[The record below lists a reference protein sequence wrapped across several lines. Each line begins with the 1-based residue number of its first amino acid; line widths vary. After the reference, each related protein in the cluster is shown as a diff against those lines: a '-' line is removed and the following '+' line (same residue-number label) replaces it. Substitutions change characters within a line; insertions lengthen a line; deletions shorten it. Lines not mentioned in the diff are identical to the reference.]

1 MKSLSDILL
10 APEKKDAVIADFAHL
25 LENSVHQRHGFK
37 GMAMKT
43 GLSMLK
49 AARPDIMTRGAT
61 RMLPEFVSALGP
73 LFERFQAEGGSDFA
87 AFLARHADEAVQ
99 RIVDAADQAL
109 AASQHPTAKSVYEKF
124 RHGAEKDI
132 AGLLPAVGQLVNKY
146 LA

>member
-10 APEKKDAVIADFAHL
+10 TPEKKDAAIADFAHL
-25 LENSVHQRHGFK
+25 LEDSVHQRHGLK

-61 RMLPEFVSALGP
+61 RMLPEFVTALDP
-73 LFERFQAEGGSDFA
+73 LFAQFQAEGGRDFA
-87 AFLARHADEAVQ
+87 AFLTRHADEAVQ
-99 RIVDAADQAL
+99 RIASAADRSIAQSTHA
-109 AASQHPTAKSVYEKF
+109 TAKSVYEKF
-124 RHGAEKDI
+124 RGGAEKDI
-132 AGLLPAVGQLVNKY
+132 AGLLPQVGALVNKY